1 MAGITFSAADYLTQ
15 LKALLPRGLAWPRLV
30 GGRMHQL
37 LSGLTGEFARVD
49 QRLIDLRDE
58 ADPRTTVEL
67 LPEWEKFAGLPDV
80 CDVRADSSIGYR
92 RAVLIAKLLAT
103 GGASRPYFLGLAAA
117 LGYPDATIE
126 DRWRPASCNSNCNDS
141 LWSVADRFVWKIN
154 LPGVGGTFAAGCN
167 DSCNDYL
174 RVFTGD
180 FAIECRIARV
190 APAHTVLLFEYV
202 D

>member
-1 MAGITFSAADYLTQ
+1 MARIAFSAADYLTQ
-15 LKALLPRGLAWPRLV
+15 LKALLPCGLVWTRMV

-37 LSGLTGEFARVD
+37 LSGLAGEFARVD
-49 QRLIDLRDE
+49 QRLIDLREE
-58 ADPRTTVEL
+58 ADPRTAVEL
-67 LPEWEKFAGLPDV
+67 LPEWERLAGLPDA
-80 CDVRADSSIGYR
+80 CDVQADSSIGYR

-117 LGYPDATIE
+117 LGYPDATID
-126 DRWRPASCNSNCNDS
+126 DRFRPLTCNSNCNDS

-154 LPGVGGTFAAGCN
+154 LPGDGGIFPMNCN

-174 RVFTGD
+174 RVVIGD
-180 FAIECRIARV
+180 FAIECRISKV